1 MAIKFEQ
8 VNFSYPL
15 FDGTNFSALE
25 NINLEIEQKDE
36 FITLIGETGSGKS
49 TLVQHMNAL
58 IRPVS
63 GSVTIYG
70 IKIEKNTNKNK
81 KIKLNP
87 LRQKV
92 GLVFQ
97 FPEYQLFEETV
108 LKDIIFGPKNFGV
121 PEKIAIERAK
131 EIIKHVGLNESYLE
145 RSPFNLS
152 GGEKKRVSIA
162 GILAMDP
169 DILVLDEPTSGL
181 DPKGKDALLE
191 LFTSIH
197 ENLNKTVIIIT
208 HDMNTVY
215 KYASRVLVMHDGK
228 LVYDGKP
235 NELFEEKNIAEWNLD
250 LPDIIEITNQL
261 ESKLNIRFKSKPR
274 NVNELFDLVKGEFL
288 WKIL

>member
-8 VNFSYPL
+8 VSFSYPS
-15 FDGTNFSALE
+15 FDGKNFSALK
-25 NINLEIEQKDE
+25 NINLEISEKGE

-58 IRPVS
+58 IRPTT

-81 KIKLNP
+81 RIKLNP

-108 LKDIIFGPKNFGV
+108 QKDIIFGPKNFGIK
-121 PEKIAIERAK
+121 EEIAIERAK
-131 EIIKHVGLNESYLE
+131 EIIKLVGLSEDYLS

-162 GILAMDP
+162 GILAMEP

-181 DPKGKDALLE
+181 DPKGRDALLE

-197 ENLNKTVIIIT
+197 KELDKTIIVIT

-215 KYASRVLVMHDGK
+215 KYASRALVM
-228 LVYDGKP
+228 YDGELVFDGVP
-235 NELFEEKNIAEWNLD
+235 NSLFSDKHITEWNLD
-250 LPDIIEITNQL
+250 LPDIIQITKQL
-261 ESKLNIRFKSKPR
+261 EEKLDIKFDSKPH
-274 NVNELFDLVKGEFL
+274 NVDELFNLVKGAL
-288 WKIL
+288 

>member
-8 VNFSYPL
+8 VNFLYPS
-15 FDGTNFSALE
+15 FDGSNFSALKD
-25 NINLEIEQKDE
+25 IDLEISEKGE

-58 IRPVS
+58 LRPNT

-108 LKDIIFGPKNFGV
+108 LRDIIFGPKNFGV
-121 PEKIAIERAK
+121 KEDVAIERAK
-131 EIIKHVGLNESYLE
+131 EVIKHVGLTEDYLE

-162 GILAMDP
+162 GILAMEP

-181 DPKGKDALLE
+181 DPKGRDALLE
-191 LFTSIH
+191 LFTAIH
-197 ENLNKTVIIIT
+197 KNLNKTVIIIT

-215 KYASRVLVMHDGK
+215 KYASRVLVMHDGE
-228 LVYDGKP
+228 LVFDGKP
-235 NELFEEKNIAEWNLD
+235 NKLFMEENIIKWNLD

-261 ESKLNIRFKSKPR
+261 EDKLAIKFSTKPH
-274 NVNELFDLVKGEFL
+274 NVNELFALMKGVL
-288 WKIL
+288 

>member
-8 VNFSYPL
+8 VNYQYPS
-15 FDGTNFSALE
+15 FDGKDFSALR
-25 NINLEIEQKDE
+25 NINLDISDKGE
-36 FITLIGETGSGKS
+36 FIALIGETGSGKS

-58 IRPVS
+58 IRPTT

-70 IKIEKNTNKNK
+70 IKIEKDTKKNK

-87 LRQKV
+87 LRQRV

-97 FPEYQLFEETV
+97 FPDYQLFEETV

-121 PEKIAIERAK
+121 KEDVAIQRAK
-131 EIIKHVGLNESYLE
+131 EVIKHVGLTEEYLH

-162 GILAMDP
+162 GILAMEP

-181 DPKGKDALLE
+181 DPKGRDDLLE
-191 LFTSIH
+191 LFLNIH
-197 ENLNKTVIIIT
+197 KNLDKTVIIIT

-215 KYASRVLVMHDGK
+215 NYATRVLVMSNGE
-228 LVYDGKP
+228 LVYDGLP
-235 NELFEEKNIAEWNLD
+235 SELFSKNNIEEWNLD
-250 LPDIIEITNQL
+250 LPDIIEITNNL
-261 ESKLNIRFKSKPR
+261 EEKLGIKFPHKPTSIQ
-274 NVNELFDLVKGEFL
+274 ELFELIKGEV
-288 WKIL
+288 

>member
-8 VNFSYPL
+8 VNFLYPS
-15 FDGTNFSALE
+15 FDGNSFSALKD
-25 NINLEIEQKDE
+25 INLEIAETGE

-58 IRPVS
+58 LRPNT

-108 LKDIIFGPKNFGV
+108 QKDIIFGPKNFGV
-121 PEKIAIERAK
+121 SEEEAIKRAK
-131 EIIKHVGLNESYLE
+131 EVIKHVGLTEEYLE

-152 GGEKKRVSIA
+152 GGEQKRVSIA
-162 GILAMDP
+162 GILAMEP

-181 DPKGKDALLE
+181 DPKGRDALLK

-197 ENLNKTVIIIT
+197 KELNKTVIIIT

-215 KYASRVLVMHDGK
+215 KYASRVLVMHDSELVFDGVPNK
-228 LVYDGKP
+228 LFKED
-235 NELFEEKNIAEWNLD
+235 NIAKWNLD
-250 LPDIIEITNQL
+250 LPDIIQITKQL
-261 ESKLNIRFKSKPR
+261 EEKLDIKFSTKPH
-274 NVNELFDLVKGEFL
+274 NVDELFELMKGVL
-288 WKIL
+288 

>member
-8 VNFSYPL
+8 VNFSYPS
-15 FDGTNFSALE
+15 FDNDNFSALKD
-25 NINLEIEQKDE
+25 IDLEISEKGE

-58 IRPVS
+58 LRPTS

-70 IKIEKNTNKNK
+70 IKIDKNSNRDK

-121 PEKIAIERAK
+121 KEDVAIKRAK
-131 EIIKHVGLNESYLE
+131 EVIKHVGLTEEYLE

-162 GILAMDP
+162 GILAMEP

-181 DPKGKDALLE
+181 DPKGRDALLE
-191 LFTSIH
+191 LFTNIH
-197 ENLNKTVIIIT
+197 KKLNKTIIIIT

-215 KYASRVLVMHDGK
+215 KYASRVLVMHNSK
-228 LVYDGKP
+228 LVFDGVP
-235 NELFEEKNIAEWNLD
+235 NQLFMKENIAKWNLD

-261 ESKLNIRFKSKPR
+261 EEKLAIKFSTKPH
-274 NVNELFDLVKGEFL
+274 NVNELFELMKGVL
-288 WKIL
+288 

>member
-8 VNFSYPL
+8 VNFSYPS
-15 FDGTNFSALE
+15 FDGTNFSALKD
-25 NINLEIEQKDE
+25 INLEIDEFGE

-58 IRPVS
+58 VRPTT

-70 IKIEKNTNKNK
+70 IKIENDTK
-81 KIKLNP
+81 KKGKVKLNP
-87 LRQKV
+87 LRQRV

-121 PEKIAIERAK
+121 STEDAVKRAK
-131 EIIKHVGLNESYLE
+131 EVIKHVGLDEEYLK

-162 GILAMDP
+162 GILAMEP

-181 DPKGKDALLE
+181 DPKGRDDLLK
-191 LFTSIH
+191 LFMDIH
-197 ENLNKTVIIIT
+197 TKLNKTVIIIT

-215 KYASRVLVMHDGK
+215 KYASRVLVMNSGS

-235 NELFEEKNIAEWNLD
+235 SELFSIDNIEKWNLD
-250 LPDIIEITNQL
+250 IPDIISITRQL
-261 ESKLNIRFKSKPR
+261 EEKLDIKFNSQPKTI
-274 NVNELFDLVKGEFL
+274 EDLFLLVKEV
-288 WKIL
+288 I

>member
-1 MAIKFEQ
+1 MAIKFER
-8 VNFSYPL
+8 VNFEYISA
-15 FDGTNFSALE
+15 DGSSFKALKD
-25 NINLEIEQKDE
+25 INLEISDKGE

-58 IRPVS
+58 IKPSS
-63 GSVTIYG
+63 GEVTVYG
-70 IKIEKNTNKNK
+70 IKIYKDVK
-81 KIKLNP
+81 KKDRNVKLNP

-121 PEKIAIERAK
+121 KEDEAIIRAK
-131 EIIKHVGLNESYLE
+131 EIIKLVGLDESYLE

-162 GILAMDP
+162 GILAMEP

-181 DPKGKDALLE
+181 DPKGRDALLE

-197 ENLNKTVIIIT
+197 NELGKTVIIIT

-215 KYASRVLVMHDGK
+215 KYASRVLVMSEGELVFDGDPLK
-228 LVYDGKP
+228 L
-235 NELFEEKNIAEWNLD
+235 FTEKNLVDWNLD
-250 LPDIIEITNQL
+250 LPEIIEITRQL
-261 ESKLNIRFKSKPR
+261 EDKLNIKIDKLPR
-274 NVNELFDLVKGEFL
+274 NVDELFNIIKGVL
-288 WKIL
+288 

>member
-1 MAIKFEQ
+1 MAIKFEH
-8 VNFSYPL
+8 VNYEYTGV
-15 FDGTNFSALE
+15 DGSKFKAIND
-25 NINLEIEQKDE
+25 INLEIDNTGE

-58 IRPVS
+58 VRPSS
-63 GSVTIYG
+63 GDVTIYG
-70 IKIEKNTNKNK
+70 IKVYKDVKKKDKNV
-81 KIKLNP
+81 KLNP

-108 LKDIIFGPKNFGV
+108 EKDIIFGPKNFGV
-121 PEKIAIERAK
+121 KEDVAKERAR
-131 EIIKHVGLNESYLE
+131 EIIKLVGLNETYLE

-181 DPKGKDALLE
+181 DPKGRDALLD
-191 LFTSIH
+191 LFTEIH
-197 ENLNKTVIIIT
+197 NKTNKTVIIIT

-215 KYASRVLVMHDGK
+215 KYASRVLVMNKGC
-228 LVYDGKP
+228 LVFDGKP
-235 NELFEEKNIAEWNLD
+235 LELFTKDNLLEWNLD
-250 LPDIIEITNQL
+250 LPEIIEITRQL
-261 ESKLNIRFKSKPR
+261 ESKLNVKFDELPR
-274 NVNELFDLVKGEFL
+274 TLDDLFSMVKGVL
-288 WKIL
+288 

>member
-8 VNFSYPL
+8 VNFSYPS
-15 FDGTNFSALE
+15 FDGKNFSALE
-25 NINLEIEQKDE
+25 NINLEINQKGE

-162 GILAMDP
+162 GILAMNP

-181 DPKGKDALLE
+181 DPKGKNDLLN

-197 ENLNKTVIIIT
+197 DNLNKTVIIIT

-235 NELFEEKNIAEWNLD
+235 NELFEKENIAEWNLD

-261 ESKLNIRFKSKPR
+261 QSKLNIKFKSKPH
-274 NVNELFDLVKGEFL
+274 NVDELFELVKGGL
-288 WKIL
+288 L

>member
-8 VNFSYPL
+8 VSYSYLGIDNTP
-15 FDGTNFSALE
+15 FKAIQD
-25 NINLEIEQKDE
+25 INLTISDKDE
-36 FITLIGETGSGKS
+36 FIALIGETGSGKS

-58 IRPVS
+58 VRPS
-63 GSVTIYG
+63 EGSVTVYG
-70 IKIEKNTNKNK
+70 VKIFKDVRKKNK
-81 KIKLNP
+81 DIKLNP
-87 LRQKV
+87 LREKV

-121 PEKIAIERAK
+121 SETEAIERAK
-131 EIIKHVGLNESYLE
+131 RIIKQVGLKEEYLE

-162 GILAMDP
+162 GILAMEP

-181 DPKGKDALLE
+181 DPKGRDDLLE

-197 ENLNKTVIIIT
+197 NEMNKTVIIIT

-215 KYASRVLVMHDGK
+215 KYASRVLVMNKGR
-228 LVYDGKP
+228 LVFDGKP
-235 NELFEEKNIAEWNLD
+235 VDLFTRGNLEKWNLDIPEILEITYQLEEKLDTKFNTIPQTLDELFELTKEALD
-250 LPDIIEITNQL
+250 E
-261 ESKLNIRFKSKPR
+261 
-274 NVNELFDLVKGEFL
+274 
-288 WKIL
+288 

>member
-8 VNFSYPL
+8 VNFSYPT
-15 FDGTNFSALE
+15 FDGSNFSALKD
-25 NINLEIEQKDE
+25 INLEIQEKGE

-58 IRPVS
+58 IRPTT

-70 IKIEKNTNKNK
+70 IKIEQDTK
-81 KIKLNP
+81 KKGKVKLNP
-87 LRQKV
+87 LRQRV

-121 PEKIAIERAK
+121 SEEDAIKRAK
-131 EIIKHVGLNESYLE
+131 EVIKNVGLDEEYLK

-162 GILAMDP
+162 GILAMEP

-181 DPKGKDALLE
+181 DPKGRDDLLK
-191 LFTSIH
+191 LFTDIH
-197 ENLNKTVIIIT
+197 NKLNKTVIIIT

-215 KYASRVLVMHDGK
+215 KYATRVLVMNDGR

-235 NELFEEKNIAEWNLD
+235 TDLFSKDNIAKWNLD
-250 LPDIIEITNQL
+250 IPDIITITRQL
-261 ESKLNIRFKSKPR
+261 EDRL
-274 NVNELFDLVKGEFL
+274 NVNFGKQPQTIEDLFVLVKEVL
-288 WKIL
+288 

>member
-288 WKIL
+288 

>member
-8 VNFSYPL
+8 VDFSYPS
-15 FDGTNFSALE
+15 FDGSSFSALKD
-25 NINLEIEQKDE
+25 IDLEISEKGE

-58 IRPVS
+58 LRPNT

-121 PEKIAIERAK
+121 KEEDAIVRAK
-131 EIIKHVGLNESYLE
+131 EVIKHVGLTEDYLE

-152 GGEKKRVSIA
+152 GGEQKRVSIA
-162 GILAMDP
+162 GILAMEP

-181 DPKGKDALLE
+181 DPKGRDALLE
-191 LFTSIH
+191 LFTNIH
-197 ENLNKTVIIIT
+197 KELNKTIIIIT

-215 KYASRVLVMHDGK
+215 KYASRVLVMHDSE
-228 LVYDGKP
+228 LVFDGKP
-235 NELFEEKNIAEWNLD
+235 NTLFMENNIMKWNLD

-261 ESKLNIRFKSKPR
+261 EEKLAIKFTTKPH
-274 NVNELFDLVKGEFL
+274 NVDELFALMKGVL
-288 WKIL
+288 

>member
-8 VNFSYPL
+8 VSFSYPS
-15 FDGTNFSALE
+15 FDGTNFSALKD
-25 NINLEIEQKDE
+25 INLEIDEKGE

-58 IRPVS
+58 IRPTT

-70 IKIEKNTNKNK
+70 IKIEHDTK
-81 KIKLNP
+81 KKGKVKLNP
-87 LRQKV
+87 LRQRV

-121 PEKIAIERAK
+121 SEVDAIKRAK
-131 EIIKHVGLNESYLE
+131 EVIKHVGLDEEYLK

-162 GILAMDP
+162 GILAMEP

-181 DPKGKDALLE
+181 DPKGRDDLLK
-191 LFTSIH
+191 LFTDIH
-197 ENLNKTVIIIT
+197 NKLNKTVIIIT

-215 KYASRVLVMHDGK
+215 KYASRVLVMNDGG
-228 LVYDGKP
+228 LVYDGVP
-235 NELFEEKNIAEWNLD
+235 NKLFSITNIENWNLD
-250 LPDIIEITNQL
+250 IPDIITITRQL
-261 ESKLNIRFKSKPR
+261 EDRLNIKFNNQPKTI
-274 NVNELFDLVKGEFL
+274 EDLFLLVKEV
-288 WKIL
+288 I

>member
-8 VNFSYPL
+8 VNFSYPS
-15 FDGTNFSALE
+15 FDGKNFSALE
-25 NINLEIEQKDE
+25 NINLEIEQKGE

-121 PEKIAIERAK
+121 PEETAIERAK

-181 DPKGKDALLE
+181 DPKGRDALLN

-197 ENLNKTVIIIT
+197 NNLNKTVIIIT

-215 KYASRVLVMHDGK
+215 KYANRVLVMHDGK
-228 LVYDGKP
+228 LVFDGKP
-235 NELFEEKNIAEWNLD
+235 NDLFEEENIKEWNLD

-261 ESKLNIRFKSKPR
+261 QSKLNIKFKSKPH
-274 NVNELFDLVKGEFL
+274 NVDELFELVKEVLL

>member
-8 VNFSYPL
+8 VNFLYPS
-15 FDGTNFSALE
+15 FDGTNFSALKD
-25 NINLEIEQKDE
+25 IDLEISEKGE

-58 IRPVS
+58 LRPNT

-70 IKIEKNTNKNK
+70 IKIEKNTNKNR

-108 LKDIIFGPKNFGV
+108 LRDIIFGPKNFGV
-121 PEKIAIERAK
+121 SEEEAIERAK
-131 EIIKHVGLNESYLE
+131 EVIKHVGLTEDYLE

-162 GILAMDP
+162 GILAMEP

-181 DPKGKDALLE
+181 DPKGRDALLE
-191 LFTSIH
+191 LFTAIH
-197 ENLNKTVIIIT
+197 KDLNKTVIIIT

-215 KYASRVLVMHDGK
+215 KYASRVLVMHDGE
-228 LVYDGKP
+228 LVFDGKP
-235 NELFEEKNIAEWNLD
+235 NKLFMDENILKWNLD

-261 ESKLNIRFKSKPR
+261 EDKLAIKFSTKPH
-274 NVNELFDLVKGEFL
+274 NVNELFALMKGVL
-288 WKIL
+288 

>member
-8 VNFSYPL
+8 VNFSYPS
-15 FDGTNFSALE
+15 FDNDNFSAL
-25 NINLEIEQKDE
+25 NDIDLEISEKGE

-58 IRPVS
+58 LRPTS

-70 IKIEKNTNKNK
+70 IKIDKNSNRDK

-121 PEKIAIERAK
+121 KEDVAIKRAK
-131 EIIKHVGLNESYLE
+131 EVIKHVGLTEEYLE

-162 GILAMDP
+162 GILAMEP

-181 DPKGKDALLE
+181 DPKGRDALLE
-191 LFTSIH
+191 LFTNIH
-197 ENLNKTVIIIT
+197 KKLNKTIIIIT

-215 KYASRVLVMHDGK
+215 KYASRVLVMHNSK
-228 LVYDGKP
+228 LVFDGVP
-235 NELFEEKNIAEWNLD
+235 NQLFMKENIAKWNLD

-261 ESKLNIRFKSKPR
+261 EEKLAIKFSTKPH
-274 NVNELFDLVKGEFL
+274 NVNELFELMKGVL
-288 WKIL
+288 